1 MDRCAITPHAQGL
14 PPGTPLP
21 LRTAM
26 PAPLP
31 QPRGRVLYVDDEEL
45 NRLLMLALLELRPGL
60 ALELAVDGASGLAA
74 ARAAPP
80 DLLLLDMR
88 LPDMSGLQ
96 LLQALR
102 ADPQLAGVPCVAVSA
117 NAMPDDIAEALRGG
131 FDAYITK
138 PIASARLFGEIDR
151 FLAPAPA

>member
-1 MDRCAITPHAQGL
+1 MDRCAITPQAAGL
-14 PPGTPLP
+14 PP
-21 LRTAM
+21 
-26 PAPLP
+26 
-31 QPRGRVLYVDDEEL
+31 QGRVLYVDDEEL
-45 NRLLMLALLELRPGL
+45 NRLLMRALLEFRPGVT
-60 ALELAVDGASGLAA
+60 LEMAVDGASGLAA

-80 DLLLLDMR
+80 GLLLLDMR
-88 LPDMSGLQ
+88 LPDMTGLQ

-102 ADPQLAGVPCVAVSA
+102 ADPMLAHVPCVAVSA

-151 FLAPAPA
+151 FLAATPA

>member
-1 MDRCAITPHAQGL
+1 MDRSLTDPDA
-14 PPGTPLP
+14 PG
-21 LRTAM
+21 R
-26 PAPLP
+26 PA
-31 QPRGRVLYVDDEEL
+31 RVLYVDDEEL
-45 NRLLMLALLELRPGL
+45 NRLLMVALLEQRPEV
-60 ALELAVDGASGLAA
+60 ALTLAVDGASGLAA

-102 ADPQLAGVPCVAVSA
+102 ADPLLAHLPCVAVSA
-117 NAMPDDIAEALRGG
+117 NAMPDDIAEALRHG

-138 PIASARLFGEIDR
+138 PIASAQLYGEIAR
-151 FLAPAPA
+151 LLAPASV

>member
-1 MDRCAITPHAQGL
+1 MDRSAITPQA
-14 PPGTPLP
+14 PG
-21 LRTAM
+21 
-26 PAPLP
+26 PAPGVLLP
-31 QPRGRVLYVDDEEL
+31 QAARPAPQLQGQVLYVDDEAL
-45 NRLLMLALLELRPGL
+45 NRLLMQALLELQPGL
-60 ALELAVDGASGLAA
+60 ALTLAADGASGLAA

-80 DLLLLDMR
+80 DLMLLDMR

-102 ADPQLAGVPCVAVSA
+102 ADPRLAAVPCVAVSA

-138 PIASARLFGEIDR
+138 PIVSAQLFGQIAR
-151 FLAPAPA
+151 FLTR